1 MTRAKIL
8 FRSNQALTFA
18 SKMII
23 TGTRVPE
30 RIVLGQR
37 FAGVSVYFDAGGLSL
52 NACIARPGR

>member
-18 SKMII
+18 SKII

-37 FAGVSVYFDAGGLSL
+37 FAGVSVYSMRGDSHLTL
-52 NACIARPGR
+52 V